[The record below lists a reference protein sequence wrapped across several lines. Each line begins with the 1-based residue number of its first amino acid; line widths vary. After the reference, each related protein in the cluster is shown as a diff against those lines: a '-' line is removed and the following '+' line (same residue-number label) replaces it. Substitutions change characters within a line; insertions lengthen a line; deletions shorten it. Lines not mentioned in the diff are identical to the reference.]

1 MKLIA
6 ITEQNIYD
14 LMALQVKPEQKYFVR
29 DAQYTLAECY
39 LYPEDETVLLFALEE
54 QGEVVGFVALL
65 TEIDNKSVAIWR
77 MMIGQQY
84 QGQGYGRK
92 ALREIETYVRTMA
105 VYDKI
110 VADYVMENEEMKHL
124 LETEGYVVT
133 GKQEEWNEV
142 IMTKLLS

>member
-92 ALREIETYVRTMA
+92 ALQEIETYVRTMA

>member
-1 MKLIA
+1 MELIA

-14 LMALQVKPEQKYFVR
+14 LMALKVKPEQKYFVR

-39 LYPEDETVLLFALEE
+39 LYHEDETVLLFALEE

-65 TEIDNKSVAIWR
+65 TEIDKQSVAIWR

-92 ALREIETYVRTMA
+92 ALQKIETYVRTMA